1 LQNIYCKECIKSEF
15 EKKLHYLLTQMDY
28 IITNKGIL
36 SPSEMKVLQFDS
48 DRSVYEVIRII
59 DGVALFIEDHFARL
73 KTSMKIS
80 GLNLEME
87 LDKFGQNIAKLIQ
100 LNQKLNGNVKFIL
113 SMVKNEIQWSYS
125 FIPHSYP
132 VAIDYQKGV
141 STGLLFAEREN
152 PNAKVIQNNIREI
165 ANKMIVCDN
174 LYEVLFADRNGLITE
189 GSRSNVFF
197 VKSNRFYTSP
207 ASQVLVGITR
217 QKVMECLVELGFLCI
232 EEAVATSE
240 INDFD
245 AVFLTGTSPKVLPV
259 NCIGLN
265 QFPVNNFFVRQ
276 LISKYNS
283 IIEKYIN
290 DRKAG

>member
-1 LQNIYCKECIKSEF
+1 
-15 EKKLHYLLTQMDY
+15 MDY